1 MTTVAIALNFL
12 PVCLPVL
19 RLGIGPGIVL
29 SKEQLGRIAAM
40 AFVGMVA
47 GLLVSGPLANRLA
60 ARWFT
65 AAGNFVLGA
74 GLVVIGLSHSYAAV
88 LMGACL
94 MGLGG
99 GILDLILSPI
109 VCAFEPHRRAQAMN
123 WLHSCFCLG
132 TVLVVL
138 GATVAFAR
146 SWSWHQVTFAMAVL
160 PAVIGVVFLFVGHP
174 DLRRTKAERLQ
185 AGRLL
190 GDRYFLFALG
200 AIFLA
205 GGAEMGV
212 AQWLPAY
219 AELELGFSR
228 WVGGT
233 ALLGFSLAM
242 ALGRMGAGVIGA
254 RVPVPRLMAWS
265 CGAAALSILLAGASH
280 QPGLSLG
287 ASIFAGFATSCL
299 WPSTLGMAADRFP
312 WAGASLFGVLSAVG
326 NLEVSSSPGR
336 SGSSGTRGAWDLA
349 CRCRRSAP
357 CLFWSSFPPWDGC
370 RPPKPQSRRPEAPN
384 SRRNQFKTKV

>member
-1 MTTVAIALNFL
+1 MATVAIALNFL

-65 AAGNFVLGA
+65 TAGNFVLCA
-74 GLVVIGLSHSYAAV
+74 GLVVMGLSHSYAAV
-88 LMGACL
+88 LMAAAM

-99 GILDLILSPI
+99 GILDLVLSPI

-146 SWSWHQVTFAMAVL
+146 SWSWHRVTFAMAVL
-160 PAVIGVVFLFVGHP
+160 PAVVAVAFLFVGHP
-174 DLRRTKAERLQ
+174 DLRRAKAERLPV
-185 AGRLL
+185 GRLL
-190 GDRYFLFALG
+190 GDRYFLIALG

-242 ALGRMGAGVIGA
+242 ALGRMGAGIISA
-254 RVPVPRLMAWS
+254 RVPVQRLMAWS
-265 CGAAALSILLAGASH
+265 CGAAALSILLAGTSPR
-280 QPGLSLG
+280 PGLSLG

-299 WPSTLGMAADRFP
+299 WPSTLGLAADRFP
-312 WAGASLFGVLSAVG
+312 LAGASLFGVLAAIG
-326 NLEVSSSPGR
+326 NLGGVLVPWTIGIIGDSR
-336 SGSSGTRGAWDLA
+336 SLGLGLAASALCPILILVFLSGMARLQPTQAVVTA
-349 CRCRRSAP
+349 A
-357 CLFWSSFPPWDGC
+357 
-370 RPPKPQSRRPEAPN
+370 
-384 SRRNQFKTKV
+384 